1 MDDYARSLYSPV
13 SEFENGLMVNASHAY
28 PKSILNI
35 LEYEDYDSEESTLF
49 VNSWVGW
56 DGAGSFKQFS
66 NRDIDIN
73 TRNLING
80 MYVIL

>member
-1 MDDYARSLYSPV
+1 M
-13 SEFENGLMVNASHAY
+13 F
-28 PKSILNI
+28 I

-80 MYVIL
+80 TYVIL